1 MRVGH
6 NFYLVHNVLILDDNK
21 GKGIKYVANLKS
33 AMKRGETVEQLANC
47 GKSYERKGYG
57 SSLLASRLVLPSS
70 LVHIRS
76 RESNDRSLCLEG
88 LAIAL
93 LTLRYGTKYHD

>member
-47 GKSYERKGYG
+47 GKSYER
-57 SSLLASRLVLPSS
+57 
-70 LVHIRS
+70 
-76 RESNDRSLCLEG
+76 
-88 LAIAL
+88 
-93 LTLRYGTKYHD
+93 